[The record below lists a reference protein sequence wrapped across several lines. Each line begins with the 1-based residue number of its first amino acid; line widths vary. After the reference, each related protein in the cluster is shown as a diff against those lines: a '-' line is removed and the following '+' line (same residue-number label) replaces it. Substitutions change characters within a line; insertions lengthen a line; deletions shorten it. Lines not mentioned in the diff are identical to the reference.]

1 MYVCIYIFLDV
12 YICAYIYIY
21 SWMYDFALKHDQPT
35 RSYTLKEN

>member
-1 MYVCIYIFLDV
+1 M
-12 YICAYIYIY
+12 CAYIYSWMYIYVHIYIY